1 MSTQGVLRVI
11 GELKT
16 QCDGARYNGAY
27 DDITKVQ
34 IWFEGWLSYYPHI
47 QEMYLKNLCDLSFE
61 PDRIV
66 VRAKFTDTEWTMW
79 CLKHDTPIARK
90 WFGS

>member
-1 MSTQGVLRVI
+1 MKQYGTPRII

-16 QCDGARYNGAY
+16 VREYEDAFQA
-27 DDITKVQ
+27 Q
-34 IWFEGWLSYYPHI
+34 ILFEGWLAHFPHV
-47 QEMYLKNLCDLSFE
+47 QELYLKNLCDLAFE

-66 VRAKFTDTEWTMW
+66 VRAKFTDEEWTVW
-79 CLKHDTPIARK
+79 CLKHSTPIARR

>member
-1 MSTQGVLRVI
+1 MKRHGTLRVI

-16 QCDGARYNGAY
+16 VGKY
-27 DDITKVQ
+27 DDVFQAQ
-34 IWFEGWLSYYPHI
+34 IWFEGWLARFPHV
-47 QEMYLKNLCDLSFE
+47 QELYLKNLGELSFE
-61 PDRIV
+61 PTVIV

-79 CLKHDTPIARK
+79 CLKHSTPVARR

>member
-1 MSTQGVLRVI
+1 MKQYGTHRII

-16 QCDGARYNGAY
+16 AGKY
-27 DDITKVQ
+27 DDAFQAQ
-34 IWFEGWLSYYPHI
+34 IWFEGWLARFPHV
-47 QEMYLKNLCDLSFE
+47 QELYLKNLCDISFE

-66 VRAKFTDTEWTMW
+66 VRAKFTDKEWTMW
-79 CLKHDTPIARK
+79 CLKHPTPVARR